1 MTNELFVILL
11 TVTFAGLYCWAFRVL
26 PREQW
31 QIIAAVPKVK
41 TEQGEWRGMNLTFY
55 GFFQAT
61 SNTIAVMIAFVL
73 LGSIGVT
80 IKTVLVLTII
90 LFALCWPASKLIA
103 RAVEGKKHTFTIGG
117 ALFVGVLTAPWIIE
131 GLNRTLGEVLGER
144 ILVIPGLAALGIA
157 YTFGE
162 GLGRLACISFG
173 CCYGKR
179 LDRLPN
185 SLRWIFA
192 KLNFT
197 FSGATKKVSYE
208 GHLEGVR
215 VAPIQAVTAVL
226 LTSTGLLGTYLF
238 LRGYFGTALVMTI
251 VVTQI
256 WRFLSEAL
264 RADVRGNASVIS
276 AYQVMALLMIAYGL
290 FIAVVFSGTPASPQ
304 INAGLALIWDPVVLV
319 FCEALWL
326 AVFLIT
332 GRSMVTGSVLSFF
345 VHRDRI

>member
-1 MTNELFVILL
+1 
-11 TVTFAGLYCWAFRVL
+11 
-26 PREQW
+26 
-31 QIIAAVPKVK
+31 
-41 TEQGEWRGMNLTFY
+41 
-55 GFFQAT
+55 
-61 SNTIAVMIAFVL
+61 IAFVL

-80 IKTVLVLTII
+80 IKTVLVLTVV

-103 RAVEGKKHTFTIGG
+103 GAVEGKKHTFTIGG

-131 GLNRTLGEVLGER
+131 GLNRTLGER
-144 ILVIPGLAALGIA
+144 ISVIPGLAALATA

-173 CCYGKR
+173 CCYGKS

-226 LTSTGLLGTYLF
+226 LTATGL
-238 LRGYFGTALVMTI
+238 FGT
-251 VVTQI
+251 
-256 WRFLSEAL
+256 
-264 RADVRGNASVIS
+264 
-276 AYQVMALLMIAYGL
+276 
-290 FIAVVFSGTPASPQ
+290 
-304 INAGLALIWDPVVLV
+304 
-319 FCEALWL
+319 
-326 AVFLIT
+326 
-332 GRSMVTGSVLSFF
+332 
-345 VHRDRI
+345 